1 MVIIGSDNTSN
12 GTGTTNGGTAV
23 AIAADAI
30 KCIIINKWAILNVI
44 SATDINV
51 RRQTMNCEI
60 MKCIER
66 LYLKNIYFNIEA
78 FLKKITTL
86 TALTIS
92 LIGISNTAN
101 AQSGIAKSYCQA
113 YMPVIQQA
121 IQLRKGGVPKSVS
134 EKIANS
140 AYDVN
145 KELMY
150 WLRDIIDLTYEDPNL
165 VINALAD
172 GRLLE
177 DCIVQVRGF

>member
-1 MVIIGSDNTSN
+1 M
-12 GTGTTNGGTAV
+12 
-23 AIAADAI
+23 
-30 KCIIINKWAILNVI
+30 
-44 SATDINV
+44 
-51 RRQTMNCEI
+51 RNCEI
-60 MKCIER
+60 MKYIEG
-66 LYLKNIYFNIEA
+66 LYLINVYFYFVA
-78 FLKKITTL
+78 FPKKIAVL
-86 TALTIS
+86 TAVTIS
-92 LIGISNTAN
+92 LIGISNTSH
-101 AQSGIAKSYCQA
+101 AQSGMAKSYCQA

-145 KELMY
+145 KELTY